1 MRRRSSLKLCFGALK
16 TLTLFKLH
24 WIGVKIK
31 ICHRQRRRQPQS
43 EDPPRKKSL
52 NKEEQKKS
60 LCQNKM
66 LSLITHLF
74 LFPFGKQ
81 RWLEWRR
88 RAHGVGSI
96 YTPPIPNRPPLSLS
110 SLLSLSHTHNRE
122 NGVETML
129 PNLYFFSSYLTHQH
143 GWLPWGAADG
153 DGDVTCS
160 LPVTQQQKISKEKD
174 SASERGHHS
183 SPPRKKKK
191 EKMNRTQRQWQKHR
205 KDKRRSW

>member
-31 ICHRQRRRQPQS
+31 ICHRRRRRQPQS
-43 EDPPRKKSL
+43 EDPPRKESL
-52 NKEEQKKS
+52 NKEEQKKKS

-74 LFPFGKQ
+74 LLPFGKQ

-96 YTPPIPNRPPLSLS
+96 YTPPIPLPLSLAYC
-110 SLLSLSHTHNRE
+110 L
-122 NGVETML
+122 
-129 PNLYFFSSYLTHQH
+129 FLTHTTETTALRQCCQICIFF
-143 GWLPWGAADG
+143 PRTSRTNTADSPEELLMEMEMLR
-153 DGDVTCS
+153 VHCLWHS
-160 LPVTQQQKISKEKD
+160 SKEISKEKD

-191 EKMNRTQRQWQKHR
+191 KNEQDAASVTKTQEG
-205 KDKRRSW
+205 

>member
-1 MRRRSSLKLCFGALK
+1 
-16 TLTLFKLH
+16 
-24 WIGVKIK
+24 
-31 ICHRQRRRQPQS
+31 
-43 EDPPRKKSL
+43 
-52 NKEEQKKS
+52 
-60 LCQNKM
+60 M

-81 RWLEWRR
+81 WWLEWRR

-96 YTPPIPNRPPLSLS
+96 YTPPIPTPPWPPLSLS

-160 LPVTQQQKISKEKD
+160 LPVTQQQRNLKGKRFCFRTR
-174 SASERGHHS
+174 ASFFSTQE
-183 SPPRKKKK
+183 KK
-191 EKMNRTQRQWQKHR
+191 EKKKWTGRSVSDKNTGRI
-205 KDKRRSW
+205 KDVLGRRHLL